1 MEQTEAEVIAKEQGN
16 MKLEVLWRQLV
27 GTGAEHLVLTLNH
40 DIHADGLAVGEIDG
54 TAYRIHYEILCDAA
68 WNLRRVQITDLLASN
83 VFVLRR
89 DQDNHWTDLE
99 SAALQKLD
107 GCSEVDI
114 MVTPFTNTLPIRRL
128 DLKPGEAREVSVAYI
143 GLPGLQLSRMEQRYT
158 CLSHDEN
165 GGTYRYESLKSG
177 FVAELKV
184 DTDGLVVDYP
194 NIFEMDAKRRL

>member
-1 MEQTEAEVIAKEQGN
+1 

-27 GTGAEHLVLTLNH
+27 GTGAEHLVLTLGN

-54 TAYRIHYEILCDAA
+54 TAYRIHYEMRCEAA
-68 WNLRRVQITDLLASN
+68 WDVRRVQISDLLTSEI
-83 VFVLRR
+83 FVLKR
-89 DQDNHWTDLE
+89 DEADRWTDLE
-99 SAALQKLD
+99 GASLPKLD
-107 GCSEVDI
+107 GCTEVDI

-128 DLKPGEAREVSVAYI
+128 KLKRGESREISVAYI

-165 GGTYRYESLKSG
+165 GGSYRYESLESG
-177 FVAELKV
+177 FAAELKV

-194 NIFEMDAKRRL
+194 NIFEMDAKRRLND